1 MNLFNN
7 ILIDF
12 VLVVFPLLIYTVYSM
27 CSITLDKKK
36 NDLYFDF
43 ALFSA
48 YYLILKFGVL
58 DFGSLY
64 TLFLDIPLMFAYI
77 KDKKI
82 SILILSILNIINYYR
97 ILDINILYIV
107 LEYLGYYIVYIINNK
122 IKLKQSY
129 FILYLVI
136 LKSIA
141 FLIFTNLSDNYIFNF
156 TNYLAII
163 TLNFILI
170 NIITILYDKIE
181 NIIDLHNNLY
191 NIKEEETLR
200 KSIFNITHEIKNPIA
215 VCKGYLDM
223 FDINDL
229 DKSVK
234 YIPILKSE
242 IDRLLKL
249 LEDFLSITKVKIEKE
264 EMDLNMLLEDTIK
277 CLKPI
282 INNKNIEFI
291 SNITDD
297 EIYIKAD
304 YNRLKQTLV
313 NIIKNSKEAI
323 KGKGYI
329 KLYTDID
336 NKNIK
341 IYIEDSGIGMSDEEL
356 KKIKQA
362 FFTTKKTGTGL
373 GVYLANEIISLHSGK
388 IDYYSKKNEGTKV
401 VITLPFMN

>member
-12 VLVVFPLLIYTVYSM
+12 VLVVFPLLIYTIYSM

-36 NDLYFDF
+36 NNLYFDF

-107 LEYLGYYIVYIINNK
+107 LEYLGYYIVYVINNK

-156 TNYLAII
+156 TNYLAIVI
-163 TLNFILI
+163 LNFILI
-170 NIITILYDKIE
+170 NIITLLYDKIE
-181 NIIDLHNNLY
+181 NIIDLHSNIY

-229 DKSVK
+229 DRSVK

-242 IDRLLKL
+242 TDRLLKL
-249 LEDFLSITKVKIEKE
+249 LEDFLSITKVKVEKE

-297 EIYIKAD
+297 EIYINAD

-323 KGKGYI
+323 QDKGYI
-329 KLYTDID
+329 KLYTNVN

-341 IYIEDSGIGMSDEEL
+341 ICIEDSGIGMDAEEL

-373 GVYLANEIISLHSGK
+373 GVYLANEIITLHSGK
-388 IDYYSKKNEGTKV
+388 IDYYSKKNEGTMV
-401 VITLPFMN
+401 VITLPV

>member
-242 IDRLLKL
+242 IDRL
-249 LEDFLSITKVKIEKE
+249 
-264 EMDLNMLLEDTIK
+264 
-277 CLKPI
+277 
-282 INNKNIEFI
+282 
-291 SNITDD
+291 
-297 EIYIKAD
+297 
-304 YNRLKQTLV
+304 
-313 NIIKNSKEAI
+313 
-323 KGKGYI
+323 
-329 KLYTDID
+329 
-336 NKNIK
+336 
-341 IYIEDSGIGMSDEEL
+341 
-356 KKIKQA
+356 
-362 FFTTKKTGTGL
+362 
-373 GVYLANEIISLHSGK
+373 
-388 IDYYSKKNEGTKV
+388 
-401 VITLPFMN
+401 